1 MTREETVREVV
12 RRLVEHYRPDRVY
25 LFGST
30 ARGNAGEDSDLDF
43 LVVLPD
49 DASQEMLFD
58 GGIYQR
64 LWDIPLAVDVV
75 PFRRSTFES
84 RKGWLMS
91 LPAIALR
98 EGLDLARRFRQ
109 AGKRRGRGWNSPEWS
124 ATRSAHGL
132 VPGRRSNRCSAW
144 SGPDQTWLL
153 DYRDRVGAMAYIAPR
168 LQAVAA
174 SRPATVVREG
184 RMAPII
190 GIPARRPVRCF

>member
-49 DASQEMLFD
+49 DASREMLFD

-91 LPAIALR
+91 LPAIVLR
-98 EGLDLARRFRQ
+98 EGSLEYDA
-109 AGKRRGRGWNSPEWS
+109 A
-124 ATRSAHGL
+124 A
-132 VPGRRSNRCSAW
+132 V
-144 SGPDQTWLL
+144 SG
-153 DYRDRVGAMAYIAPR
+153 
-168 LQAVAA
+168 
-174 SRPATVVREG
+174 
-184 RMAPII
+184 
-190 GIPARRPVRCF
+190 